1 MEALAGDLGA
11 EVVGAHAHVGG
22 VGHTASGV
30 GNSVSENI
38 VGGGNSGSIGQAIGV
53 SGVSE
58 STIAVGTEAIGVS
71 IGAIEDSGIG
81 LSLSLGLGI
90 SGPLAIVVSV
100 SGVSIS
106 VSVVS
111 APITESVSTIAVVS
125 VVSIS
130 LGLSL
135 RLGISGPLAVGAVGN
150 RGIGVSSVG
159 KGGSGAGDGK
169 VCGVHAGGGL
179 ACEGMEPIGVRVAI
193 AGIKD
198 GGVSLSLSIGG
209 SNNGNCDSLD
219 RTLSGEIFSKSLFC
233 LVTTRH

>member
-38 VGGGNSGSIGQAIGV
+38 VGGGNSGSISQAIGV

-90 SGPLAIVVSV
+90 SGPLAVVSV
-100 SGVSIS
+100 SGVSVSVGPVS
-106 VSVVS
+106 VSIGVG
-111 APITESVSTIAVVS
+111 AGIAVVS

-130 LGLSL
+130 IGLSL
-135 RLGISGPLAVGAVGN
+135 GLGISRPLAVVAG
-150 RGIGVSSVG
+150 
-159 KGGSGAGDGK
+159 GAGDRDIG
-169 VCGVHAGGGL
+169 GVHTGGRL
-179 ACEGMEPIGVRVAI
+179 AVSEAIIAIAIGVAI
-193 AGIKD
+193 AMSGVGPEAVAVISVVSIGI
-198 GGVSLSLSIGG
+198 SLSLSG
-209 SNNGNCDSLD
+209 SKEGNCDSLD